1 MRLVDL
7 GAGTCGPPPSPSG
20 SASRSSSSTLP
31 GAEYQAGLARLQA
44 AARIQTGPVV
54 DALDLLVLR
63 TPVLLGRERDGG
75 LHTGGHYHEL
85 GGTA

>member
-1 MRLVDL
+1 MGRISYDE
-7 GAGTCGPPPSPSG
+7 AAA
-20 SASRSSSSTLP
+20 SAFRREAHPLQLLME
-31 GAEYQAGLARLQA
+31 AEYQAGLARLQA

-63 TPVLLGRERDGG
+63 KPVLPGRKRDDG
-75 LHTGGHYHEL
+75 LRTGGHYPEL